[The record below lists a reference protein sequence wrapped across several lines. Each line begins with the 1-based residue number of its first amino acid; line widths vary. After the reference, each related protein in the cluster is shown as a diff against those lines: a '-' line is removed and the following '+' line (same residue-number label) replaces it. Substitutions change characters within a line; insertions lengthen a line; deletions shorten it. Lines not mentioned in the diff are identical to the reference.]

1 MVGTGWWLDL
11 VIFPNIND
19 STSGYGGDGL
29 VVGLGDLSGLFQPDP
44 FYDSGM
50 GCPCLVGLGVG
61 VLWV

>member
-29 VVGLGDLSGLFQPDP
+29 VVGLGDLSGLFQ
-44 FYDSGM
+44 
-50 GCPCLVGLGVG
+50 L
-61 VLWV
+61 